1 MEITEVKV
9 FLREKQ
15 DLRLKAY
22 ATITFDDAFVVR
34 DLRIIEG
41 KNGLFVAMP
50 SNKMRLSCPRCN
62 RKNIMGSRFCNFCG
76 SNVENLKE
84 AANVTRSEE
93 HRDIAHPITSE
104 ARDYIQKVV
113 LENYNKEIAAIPGAG
128 QQQTPSPPPPP
139 VQQY

>member
-50 SNKMRLSCPRCN
+50 SNKLRLSCPQCN
-62 RKNIMGSRFCNFCG
+62 KKNVMGSRFCNFCG
-76 SNVENLKE
+76 TNVEDLKE
-84 AANVTRSEE
+84 KANIAKSEE
-93 HRDIAHPITSE
+93 HRDIAHPITTR

-113 LENYNKEIAAIPGAG
+113 LENYEKQRTHAREGGAG
-128 QQQTPSPPPPP
+128 DADSS
-139 VQQY
+139 YNSL

>member
-1 MEITEVKV
+1 MDITEVKV

-50 SNKMRLSCPRCN
+50 SSKMRLSCPRCN
-62 RKNIMGSRFCNFCG
+62 RKNVLGSKFCNFCG
-76 SNVENLKE
+76 SGVENIKE
-84 AANVTRSEE
+84 AANVSKSEE

-104 ARDYIQKVV
+104 ARDYIQKMV
-113 LENYNKEIAAIPGAG
+113 LENYEKEKAAGAG
-128 QQQTPSPPPPP
+128 PAQEAPAAGQF
-139 VQQY
+139 

>member
-1 MEITEVKV
+1 VEITEVKI

-34 DLRIIEG
+34 DLRVIEG

-62 RKNIMGSRFCNFCG
+62 RKNVIGSKFCNFCG
-76 SNVENLKE
+76 SNIENLKE
-84 AANVTRSEE
+84 ASNVARSEE

-104 ARDYIQKVV
+104 AREYIQKVV
-113 LENYNKEIAAIPGAG
+113 LESYEKEKAANSSGTEEA
-128 QQQTPSPPPPP
+128 SPAAE
-139 VQQY
+139 

>member
-50 SNKMRLSCPRCN
+50 SNKMRLSCSRCN
-62 RKNIMGSRFCNFCG
+62 RKNVMGSRFCNFCG
-76 SNVENLKE
+76 SNIENLKE
-84 AANVTRSEE
+84 AANIARSEE

-104 ARDYIQKVV
+104 ARDYIQKIV
-113 LENYNKEIAAIPGAG
+113 LENYNKEKAVIPERTEQA
-128 QQQTPSPPPPP
+128 TPP
-139 VQQY
+139 V

>member
-22 ATITFDDAFVVR
+22 ATITFDDSFVVR

-50 SNKMRLSCPRCN
+50 SNKLRLSCPRCN
-62 RKNIMGSRFCNFCG
+62 RKNVVGSRFCNFCG

-84 AANVTRSEE
+84 SENVTRSEE

-104 ARDYIQKVV
+104 ARDYIQKQV
-113 LENYNKEIAAIPGAG
+113 LVNYEKEKSAG
-128 QQQTPSPPPPP
+128 LGDSAQPAQMPQQH
-139 VQQY
+139 

>member
-1 MEITEVKV
+1 MDITEVKV

-62 RKNIMGSRFCNFCG
+62 RKNVLGSKFCNFCG

-84 AANVTRSEE
+84 AANVSRSEE

-104 ARDYIQKVV
+104 ARDYIQKMV
-113 LENYNKEIAAIPGAG
+113 LQNYEKEKAAGSGPEQAAPAAG
-128 QQQTPSPPPPP
+128 QF
-139 VQQY
+139 

>member
-1 MEITEVKV
+1 VEITEVKI

-34 DLRIIEG
+34 DLRVIEG

-62 RKNIMGSRFCNFCG
+62 RKNVIGSKFCNFCG
-76 SNVENLKE
+76 SNIENLKE
-84 AANVTRSEE
+84 ASNVARSEE

-104 ARDYIQKVV
+104 AREYIQKVV
-113 LENYNKEIAAIPGAG
+113 LESYEKEKAANSSGTEEA
-128 QQQTPSPPPPP
+128 PPAAE
-139 VQQY
+139 